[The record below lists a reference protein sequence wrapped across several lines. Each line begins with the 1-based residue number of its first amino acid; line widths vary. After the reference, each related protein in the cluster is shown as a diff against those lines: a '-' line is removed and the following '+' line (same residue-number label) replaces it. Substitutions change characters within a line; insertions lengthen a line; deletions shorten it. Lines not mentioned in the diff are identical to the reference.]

1 MIIKKYETIYDYYN
15 FFVKN
20 IKYAEI
26 NIDLI
31 YLKCHKLLEEKLCL
45 LYNKQK
51 NKI

>member
-15 FFVKN
+15 FFVNN

-31 YLKCHKLLEEKLCL
+31 YLKCHKLLEEKLC
-45 LYNKQK
+45 Y
-51 NKI
+51 II